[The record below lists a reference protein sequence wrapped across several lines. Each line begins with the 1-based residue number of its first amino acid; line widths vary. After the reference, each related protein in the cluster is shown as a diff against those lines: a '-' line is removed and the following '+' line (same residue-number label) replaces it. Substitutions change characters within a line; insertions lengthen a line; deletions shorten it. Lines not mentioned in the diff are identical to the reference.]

1 MGNIKKYKIKDENLK
16 KLEIYLKKLT
26 HGRKENKS
34 INREK
39 R

>member
-1 MGNIKKYKIKDENLK
+1 MKKYRPKEDNIKKLK
-16 KLEIYLKKLT
+16 LYLKKLT
-26 HGRKENKS
+26 NGRKENKS

>member
-1 MGNIKKYKIKDENLK
+1 MKQYRPKDENVK
-16 KLEIYLKKLT
+16 KLKLYLKKLT
-26 HGRKENKS
+26 NGRKENKS